1 MKRIDSCGSVTDL
14 FFHHINSLSGSQIKF
29 KPNKLSI
36 ACACALTS
44 FAASA
49 NISDQITYDTLTK
62 EQKDALAVVW
72 EDNTGNELWSI
83 GGTIDLSKIEITPD
97 VFKNSEHRANDLI
110 GFFRPNEKEITNPE
124 EQRVHIGREDT
135 ENWTFLVD
143 SPCDDEYK
151 QGDKVINEGQT
162 DSNFN
167 AIVHFYNGE
176 DYQPWNVRYNFSNDG
191 NQEGTEN
198 PNSYDTSVLSFF
210 DPSNITSNSLNGLK
224 FFIFEPQVNLI
235 SQNHLVATDNS
246 ADSKAD
252 IGLSLS
258 NKRKNITFNEKVN
271 FISSFSFYDNG
282 TTAQPD
288 TTSGVDGLRI
298 ASGVYNAFGAANL
311 EEVNGKNLK
320 EWLFKETDPTA
331 YAEALGVITFN
342 EFANIS
348 ITHTSRDKYT
358 EPTDEH
364 NEVFGVFNNEGGT
377 TSFKNGA
384 NIIVKGTSNDRIISA
399 ITSSA
404 TKGILDPLKQG
415 TVNIQASTDAD
426 STTRIWGI
434 VDTDSTNIIDP
445 FKTKG
450 AEEFNETN
458 WSEYITAL
466 ETSDN
471 LELSAAVI
479 SLHAS
484 NVTIK
489 DNSNGGNVDIRGDI
503 ISGTLNGYGSIS
515 NTVGDE
521 DITIQAKPWAN
532 LNGTVIRSNVD
543 ITLNNKKSILYGN
556 LYERHRIGEEESV
569 KDTYKNFRDE
579 SFKEWQDLQISEEQ
593 KTLGGNISL
602 SLSNGATWMPQ
613 QNWYGWNYD
622 FLYKKFYEE
631 YDSLKDDT
639 VTSQTNNIEYEH
651 LDLSDQYNLNV
662 WNGTEYDTVNQPLKD
677 NNNLNNSAINDF
689 DLLDKNANTNYFP
702 DINKTDFETV
712 DNGIYHLTLNDGG
725 IVDTRYMRQAFKFN
739 NIDAINNG
747 DFSSSEIDT
756 TGIRKLRIQELSG
769 TGGTFNI
776 YVENKDYHD
785 LIIIDK
791 LVESADT
798 ASTIDFNIWNEAVDG
813 FDKTLGLEE
822 NNPNTY
828 IQIGRVAQDLSYKSS
843 IKLGPRDGDIQS
855 VTYSIN
861 SDKDLN
867 ENGIP
872 DWTEIQHLEYQE
884 QMQNLFITK
893 ADIKTAP
900 EIIEGARLSSSL
912 AYNYAIIDIDRL
924 QKRRGEARHIKDSDD
939 GIWARYR
946 HINSGLTGNDDSA
959 DMIQI
964 GYDYKVRNDES
975 YNVYSIA
982 VDYLRGQSDFD
993 ESGDSDL
1000 NRYSIGL
1007 YDTWLL
1013 DNGAYLDLTAK
1024 VGWFDADMDAR
1035 FRHVNGYYEVNGDY
1049 DFWGA
1054 SVGAEI
1060 GRKFSNKDQWFFEP
1074 QTQLTYTY
1082 IGSYD
1087 FNTDRGVKVESDNV
1101 DSLIMRWGLRVGK
1114 DFGNSAEEGLYSIY
1128 LMGDILHDFLGDQ
1141 ELTVTGLRTGNTAVA
1156 DFDGERTWYDIG
1168 VGFSCTL
1175 SENSYMFIN
1184 YERSLGHDI
1193 DNTWEVSA
1201 GASMAF

>member
-1 MKRIDSCGSVTDL
+1 MKHIDSCGSLRDPSISN
-14 FFHHINSLSGSQIKF
+14 INSSLIHFHKKF
-29 KPNKLSI
+29 KLTPLAI
-36 ACACALTS
+36 ACLTVIASFPVCAQHKS
-44 FAASA
+44 FS
-49 NISDQITYDTLTK
+49 STDITQPQL
-62 EQKDALAVVW
+62 EALEVVW
-72 EDNTGNELWSI
+72 GENGNNLWTI
-83 GGTIDLSKIEITPD
+83 GGSIDLSQFTDLSDK
-97 VFKNSEHRANDLI
+97 FKDPQNNANDLI
-110 GFFRPNEKEITNPE
+110 GFFRPDTTEIDDPE
-124 EQRVHIGREDT
+124 EQRVHIGRNEVDDKG
-135 ENWTFLVD
+135 WIFLID
-143 SPCDDEYK
+143 SPCDYNKE
-151 QGDKVINEGQT
+151 GDKVKDEGQK

-167 AIVHFYNGE
+167 AIVHFYNGN
-176 DYQPWNVRYNFSNDG
+176 DKQPWNVRYNFATDG
-191 NQEGTEN
+191 NQAGTEN

-210 DPSNITSNSLNGLK
+210 DPSNITSDSLNGLK

-311 EEVNGKNLK
+311 KEVSGKNLQN
-320 EWLFKETDPTA
+320 WLFKENTPTA

-342 EFANIS
+342 EFTNIS

-358 EPTDEH
+358 EPTDEHDEH

-445 FKTKG
+445 FKTMG

-791 LVESADT
+791 LVESADS

-813 FDKTLGLEE
+813 FDETLGLEE

-828 IQIGRVAQDLSYKSS
+828 IQIGRVAKNLGYAST
-843 IKLGPRDGDIQS
+843 IKLSPRDGDIQS
-855 VTYSIN
+855 VTYSIEE
-861 SDKDLN
+861 DD
-867 ENGIP
+867 ENYT
-872 DWTEIQHLEYQE
+872 WTKKQLLEYQE
-884 QMQNLFITK
+884 QMKNLFITK

-912 AYNYAIIDIDRL
+912 AYNYAIMDIDRL

-964 GYDYKVRNDES
+964 GYDYKVRNAES

-993 ESGDSDL
+993 SSGDSDL
-1000 NRYSIGL
+1000 NRYSLGL

-1035 FRHVNGYYEVNGDY
+1035 FKLPDGFYDVSGDY

-1082 IGSYD
+1082 IGSFD
-1087 FNTDRGVKVESDNV
+1087 FTTDRNVKVESESI

-1114 DFGNSAEEGLYSIY
+1114 DFGTSAEDGLYSIY
-1128 LMGDILHDFLGDQ
+1128 LMGDVMHDFLGDQ
-1141 ELTVTGLRTGNTAVA
+1141 ELTVTGLRTNNSAVA
-1156 DFDGERTWYDIG
+1156 DFDGERTWYDVG

-1193 DNTWEVSA
+1193 DNTWEISA
-1201 GASMAF
+1201 GASLAF